1 VISSLKPGRAGQ
13 LPGAPRRGW
22 LRGRRWLL
30 PWLAVVLVWVSLA
43 SAVNHALTGA
53 WEPITARSALSPTPA
68 VAELPPVGAIGD
80 GADARA
86 LDRACIAR
94 VAVYTASVSEA
105 VRRCSPPAGAS
116 STSPPGEP
124 GDAACELIVGQPLYV
139 GQNSWVPQRDWQC
152 ADPLP

>member
-1 VISSLKPGRAGQ
+1 MISSLEPGLAGQ
-13 LPGAPRRGW
+13 PRGALRRGW
-22 LRGRRWLL
+22 LRGGRWLL
-30 PWLAVVLVWVSLA
+30 PWLAVLLASTSLA

-86 LDRACIAR
+86 LEPACISWFAT
-94 VAVYTASVSEA
+94 YTSVSDA
-105 VRRCSPPAGAS
+105 VRRCSTLAAAAP
-116 STSPPGEP
+116 TTTPGER
-124 GDAACELIVGQPLYV
+124 GDAPCEFIVGQPLYV